1 MIPDILVFL
10 GLNAYQ
16 VEMGDS
22 GVPGETD
29 WALCGGRNPDTH
41 YRDAN

>member
-1 MIPDILVFL
+1 MIPNILVFL

-22 GVPGETD
+22 GVSKETD
-29 WALCGGRNPDTH
+29 WAL
-41 YRDAN
+41 